1 MANFQEAFAVKES
14 LVSSLLQQEN
24 ISGVGVGFLNP
35 DNEQEGAAIILY
47 VNAESISATNLPEY
61 YEAYINET
69 NVRVPIRKELTGE
82 FIANANFLAGHP
94 EYSKRIR
101 PVIAGYSVGYPGSS
115 GTAGLIVIDKETRS
129 KLFILSNNHVL
140 NKDNTSGYTETI
152 QPGGA
157 DGGSTGADTIGRLD
171 RYIQFVSGDNYLDAA
186 TSIPLNNSLLNASYA
201 TKGTIPGH
209 YLQYRVGW
217 NFYKVGRTT
226 GPVTGKVDSVDTQ
239 VTVNY
244 GSLGKFTFK
253 QQTVV
258 KGAGAVSLPGDSGSV
273 WLKAEDNYACAV
285 NYAGSGDGSTSICF
299 PINWF
304 MEKFSCL
311 VAAPSLVEGN
321 ILAPFSNPSDPILS
335 GFLPK
340 EVVELSVVEAL
351 EK

>member
-1 MANFQEAFAVKES
+1 MASFQEAFAVKES

-24 ISGVGVGFLNP
+24 ISGVGIGFLNP
-35 DNEQEGAAIILY
+35 DNEEEGAAIILY

-69 NVRVPIRKELTGE
+69 DIRVPIRKELTGE
-82 FIANANFLAGHP
+82 FIANVNFLAGHP

-101 PVIAGYSVGYPGSS
+101 PILAGYSVGYPGSS
-115 GTAGLIVIDKETRS
+115 GTAGLIVIDKVTK

-157 DGGSTGADTIGRLD
+157 DGGSAGADTIGRLD
-171 RYIQFVSGDNYLDAA
+171 RYIPFVSGDNYLDAA
-186 TSIPLNNSLLNASYA
+186 TSIPLNNSLLNPSYA

-239 VTVNY
+239 VTVDY
-244 GSLGKFTFK
+244 GRLGKFTFK

-273 WLKAEDNYACAV
+273 WLKAEDNNACAV
-285 NYAGSGDGSTSICF
+285 NYAGSGDGLTSICF

-304 MEKFSCL
+304 MEKFNCL
-311 VAAPSLVEGN
+311 VALPSLVEGN
-321 ILAPFSNPSDPILS
+321 ILVPFSNPSDPILS
-335 GFLPK
+335 RFLLK
-340 EVVELSVVEAL
+340 EVLEFSVVEAP